1 MTPMKLPPKLRSDGW
16 VGDGARVGVSVGIYK
31 KVNTIRRRRTRV
43 ALEVG
48 DHRLLE
54 DGGERGGAHDSDV
67 VAFETASEGWDGDGE
82 RVGVST
88 GADTKA
94 NTQAPIRG

>member
-54 DGGERGGAHDSDV
+54 DGCERGGALVSDLIV
-67 VAFETASEGWDGDGE
+67 TDTANKGRSEDGV
-82 RVGVST
+82 RVYTSKHVIGRYT
-88 GADTKA
+88 
-94 NTQAPIRG
+94 